1 MTESMPASSCEDL
14 HPGQTHHEWNVS
26 WDRGQPDPWAA
37 PPLRPDAGQLSRLLL
52 HAADRRADDRRAEL
66 IEGACRKPVKPFAQY
81 DGWPDFGEGD
91 YVMMPDKN
99 GDVVMSGDVLELR
112 NGTPVRVQIEPGV
125 TRAQAARL
133 LRTIAGHVEADGAGD
148 VYPRSRDF
156 PGEPPF

>member
-1 MTESMPASSCEDL
+1 MTETMPGSSCEDL

-26 WDRGQPDPWAA
+26 WDRGQPLTSTEDPWAA
-37 PPLRPDAGQLSRLLL
+37 PPLHPDAG
-52 HAADRRADDRRAEL
+52 HVRRAEL
-66 IEGACRKPVKPFAQY
+66 IEAASQKLVKPFAQY

-91 YVMMPDKN
+91 YVMTPDKN

-112 NGTPVRVQIEPGV
+112 NGTPLRVQIEPGV

-133 LRTIAGHVEADGAGD
+133 LRTIAGHIEADGEGD
-148 VYPRSRDF
+148 VYPRSREH